1 LRLCANRFIIAE
13 TALNEG
19 MDQAPD
25 HPAIA
30 ATPAVSMPMP
40 AAPAPMPTWLRLLIG
55 TLVLLALFGG
65 WETLTSF
72 VAFTDDAYVR
82 SDLAAIA
89 PQVTGPIVAV
99 AVQDDQPV
107 HRGDLLAQIDPTPF
121 RLDVEAA
128 QAVLTAAKAQAQA
141 GEDAVTGA
149 TDNLRAALAAQTESQ
164 QTQGRALA
172 LAREGYASPQSL
184 DTDIAAYDSAAAG
197 VAAAHAAISRAQTLA
212 AAQQAAILQATA
224 QLQIAQWKLQQTTL
238 LAPLDGTVN
247 NLTLQVGDTATAGKP
262 LIGIV
267 AAHAWR
273 IIANYKQGYLGQLH
287 PGGTAWIWLDTHPWQ
302 LYRARIRG
310 IGRGISR
317 QPGDTGLLPYV
328 TPTTDWIRL
337 QHRFP
342 VTLDLVNPPPDL
354 TYYMGADASCVVFP

>member
-1 LRLCANRFIIAE
+1 
-13 TALNEG
+13 

-25 HPAIA
+25 HSAIVA
-30 ATPAVSMPMP
+30 VPAVSAPLPP
-40 AAPAPMPTWLRLLIG
+40 AAPAPMPTWPRLLIG
-55 TLVLLALFGG
+55 TLVLLALFIG
-65 WETLTSF
+65 WEILTSF

-99 AVQDDQPV
+99 AVRDDQTV
-107 HRGDLLAQIDPTPF
+107 HRGDLLARIDPTPF
-121 RLDVEAA
+121 QLEVDAA
-128 QAVLTAAKAQAQA
+128 QAVLSAAKAQAAA
-141 GEDAVTGA
+141 GQDTVAGTH
-149 TDNLRAALAAQTESQ
+149 DQLSAALAALTETEQTRR
-164 QTQGRALA
+164 RALT
-172 LAREGYASPQSL
+172 LTQEGYSSAQNL
-184 DTDIAAYDSAAAG
+184 DAAIAAYSNAAAD
-197 VAAAHAAISRAQTLA
+197 VATARAAIAHAQTLL

-224 QLQIAQWKLQQTTL
+224 QLRTAQWQLSRTVIV
-238 LAPLDGTVN
+238 APIDGTIN
-247 NLTLQVGDTATAGKP
+247 NLTLQVGDTATAGQP

-287 PGGTAWIWLDTHPWQ
+287 PGGTAWIWLDTHPWR

-342 VTLDLVNPPPDL
+342 VTLDLVNPPPDV